1 MGALSLGEPLDEV
14 AVISL
19 GRPNLLL
26 KKRQS
31 VISGEQSKWQERA
44 TWRVAFNHHY
54 TKTC

>member
-44 TWRVAFNHHY
+44 T
-54 TKTC
+54 

>member
-31 VISGEQSKWQERA
+31 VISGEQSKWHERA
-44 TWRVAFNHHY
+44 T
-54 TKTC
+54 